1 MRQDAFNK
9 NKPWVLFPLS
19 SAQFFADEKFAA
31 LSDSRVPWSALKT
44 QGGLLGTLNCYKA
57 RKGFCVDGWKVK
69 GAHIGNKALQS
80 KRSSTS
86 TQSQRER
93 KRARQTRRR
102 EKVALRL
109 FQLAHLLWET
119 WLKRRGLKVNYTLCM
134 ARRNVANWRNLIIIS
149 ILLTVIN
156 SSSCSL
162 GLAQRTTQR
171 TPVSSNSVP
180 RLIHCP
186 SRLSKL
192 AS

>member
-1 MRQDAFNK
+1 M
-9 NKPWVLFPLS
+9 PWILFPLS

-31 LSDSRVPWSALKT
+31 LSDSRVPGRLKRAQNT
-44 QGGLLGTLNCYKA
+44 RRCLLGTLNCYKA

-80 KRSSTS
+80 ERSSTS
-86 TQSQRER
+86 TQSQREQ

-119 WLKRRGLKVNYTLCM
+119 WLKQRGLKVNYTLGM
-134 ARRNVANWRNLIIIS
+134 AKRNVANWRNLIIIS

-162 GLAQRTTQR
+162 GLAQRTQS

-180 RLIHCP
+180 RLKFTAPLGC
-186 SRLSKL
+186 LN
-192 AS
+192 